1 MCLFLD
7 AFKYIL
13 YWDTFQK
20 KKKNNQLSVSMSTW
34 RQTSLNFCLP
44 SHFFHSVTPNLSFT
58 GFNLHRV
65 FSNLNAHLKT
75 TAGKARL

>member
-20 KKKNNQLSVSMSTW
+20 KKKNNQLSVSVCQRGGRALSTSIYPPTFSTVSLLICHL
-34 RQTSLNFCLP
+34 QVSTCTSYFLI
-44 SHFFHSVTPNLSFT
+44 
-58 GFNLHRV
+58 
-65 FSNLNAHLKT
+65 
-75 TAGKARL
+75 

>member
-20 KKKNNQLSVSMSTW
+20 KKKTTNFLCLYVNVEAELSQLPFT
-34 RQTSLNFCLP
+34 LP
-44 SHFFHSVTPNLSFT
+44 LFPQCHS
-58 GFNLHRV
+58 
-65 FSNLNAHLKT
+65 
-75 TAGKARL
+75 

>member
-13 YWDTFQK
+13 YWDTLQK
-20 KKKNNQLSVSMSTW
+20 KKQPTFCVYMPTW

-44 SHFFHSVTPNLSFT
+44 SHFFHSVTPNLSSS

-75 TAGKARL
+75 IAGKARL